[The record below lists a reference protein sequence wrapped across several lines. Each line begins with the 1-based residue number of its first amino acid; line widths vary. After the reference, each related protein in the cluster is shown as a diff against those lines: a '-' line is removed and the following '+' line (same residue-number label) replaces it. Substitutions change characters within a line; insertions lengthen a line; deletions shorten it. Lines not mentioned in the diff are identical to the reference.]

1 METLDNRQP
10 FWAIS
15 KICLN
20 NWHYID
26 RKILSFH
33 EGINFFTGHSGS
45 GKSTVIDAM
54 QLVLYANT
62 DGRGFFNKAAADD
75 SDRSLIEYLRGM
87 VNIGE
92 NNESQ
97 YLRNK
102 NFSSTIVLEFTETES
117 RQSQCVGVVFDV
129 ETATNEIS
137 RLFFWHKGGLLEN
150 DYRADKRCLTTG
162 EIREYLQRNF
172 STTDFYCGPSNER
185 FRKQLYDIYLGG
197 LDMEKFPRLFKRA
210 IPFKMNIKLEDFVK
224 EYICMEQDIHI
235 EDLQESV
242 MQYGRMRSKI
252 EETMEEIRRLKLI
265 CEKYEQYAEKS
276 DEEKVCSYQIDR
288 LEIMNHEVK
297 SQEARDRI
305 KVRQEAIEDLKKQQQ
320 VLEQEEKDLQKEY
333 EEIIL
338 RIADSGYARLESDLD
353 TLNETLERLNN
364 GKVRWEQTAEHLKV
378 WTEKDITPNQ
388 VIWDIEKFA
397 DGSISEEE
405 LVRLQEGLKDLQEE
419 LEDQRQEADAD
430 LRRIKK
436 EEKEARAELKELKQG
451 KKAYPR
457 ELEEARFELRNRL
470 HERCGKFVNVHILA
484 DLLDVKDE
492 RWHNAV
498 EGYLGNNK
506 LQLIVEPK
514 YARAAMD
521 IYQEMDTK
529 RFFRAAVLDTE
540 KLTKDKHQVQPGAL
554 AEVVKAKEAYVQ
566 EYINF
571 FLGNVKKCESLD
583 ELRECRIGV
592 TPDCMLYQSYKLQHM
607 NPENYTRRAY
617 IGETSMRQRI
627 RKLEEKCEKLNGER
641 MPVQELLEEIRQAMQ
656 MEMLKQPAED
666 YLGWLADS
674 KAIISK
680 EKKKAQLLE
689 QMQKLKD
696 ESVAAWEGKKKEVQA
711 AQDAKKESVSKVQEA
726 IWENKKEI
734 ERLNAEVL
742 ESEEQMKDVKRKVA
756 DKRYEKEFQEYLSG
770 RKSENYEYLRRQ
782 MVSRVYTLR
791 EEEEDAYRKLV
802 EERSSYIREYPN
814 RTFSTSIRDNAPYE
828 KLLNSLSCDHLET
841 YRESAKTQA
850 KAAVEHF
857 KDDFIFK
864 IRSAILE
871 AYQRR
876 DELNRIISKL
886 DFGKDKYQFVIT
898 KNKGADGKYYKM
910 FMDDSLQIRPSD
922 LDDTMD
928 NQLDMFTME
937 HENQYGEMMNELINI
952 FIPPENAT
960 KDEMDEAK
968 RNMDKYA
975 DYRTYLSF
983 DMQQIVHGD
992 KEMTIGLSKM
1002 IKKNSGGEGQ
1012 NPLYVALLASFAQL
1026 YKINLSPKM
1035 HRSPTL
1041 RLVVLDEAFS
1051 KMDAEKVASC
1061 ISLIRGL
1068 GFQAIISATNDK
1080 IQNYLENVDKTF
1092 VYANPNKRHISIQE
1106 FEKTEFG
1113 ELAEE

>member
-1 METLDNRQP
+1 METKQP
-10 FWAIS
+10 FKALS

-26 RKILSFH
+26 KKILTLN

-45 GKSTVIDAM
+45 GKSTVLDAI
-54 QLVLYANT
+54 QIVLYANT

-75 SDRSLIEYLRGM
+75 SDRTLIEYLRGM
-87 VNIGE
+87 VNISE

-97 YLRNK
+97 YLRNR
-102 NFSSTIVLEFTETES
+102 NFSSTIVLELTQTNT
-117 RQSQCVGVVFDV
+117 RDKQCVGVVFDV
-129 ETATNEIS
+129 DTSNNDIS
-137 RLFFWHKGGLLEN
+137 RLFFWHTGELLPN
-150 DYRADKRCLTTG
+150 HYRSEGRCLTTA
-162 EIREYLQRNF
+162 EMREYLQRSF
-172 STTDFYCGPSNER
+172 TPEQFYCGPSNER
-185 FRKQLYDIYLGG
+185 FRRQLYDIYLGG
-197 LDMEKFPRLFKRA
+197 LDMEKFPKLFKRA
-210 IPFKMNIKLEDFVK
+210 ISFRMNIKLEDFVK

-265 CEKYEQYAEKS
+265 CGKYEQYAEKS

-364 GKVRWEQTAEHLKV
+364 GKVRWEQTAEHLKA

-419 LEDQRQEADAD
+419 LEDQRQEADAE

-470 HERCGKFVNVHILA
+470 YERCGKFVNVHILA

-583 ELRECRIGV
+583 ELRECKIGV

-680 EKKKAQLLE
+680 EEKKAQLLE

-742 ESEEQMKDVKRKVA
+742 ESEEQMKNVKRKVA
-756 DKRYEKEFQEYLSG
+756 DKRYEKEFQEYLAS

-814 RTFSTSIRDNAPYE
+814 RTFSTSIRDNVPYE

-1113 ELAEE
+1113 ELAEEE

>member
-1 METLDNRQP
+1 METKQP
-10 FWAIS
+10 FKALS

-26 RKILSFH
+26 KKILTLN

-45 GKSTVIDAM
+45 GKSTVLDAI
-54 QLVLYANT
+54 QIVLYANT

-75 SDRSLIEYLRGM
+75 SDRTLIEYLRGM
-87 VNIGE
+87 VNISE

-97 YLRNK
+97 YLRNR
-102 NFSSTIVLEFTETES
+102 NFSSTIVLELTQTNT
-117 RQSQCVGVVFDV
+117 RDKQCVGVVFDV
-129 ETATNEIS
+129 DTSNNDVS
-137 RLFFWHKGGLLEN
+137 RLFFWHTGELLPN
-150 DYRADKRCLTTG
+150 HYRSEGRCLTTA
-162 EIREYLQRNF
+162 EMREYLQRSF
-172 STTDFYCGPSNER
+172 TPEQFYCGPSNER
-185 FRKQLYDIYLGG
+185 FRRQLYDIYLGG
-197 LDMEKFPRLFKRA
+197 LDMEKFPKLFKRA
-210 IPFKMNIKLEDFVK
+210 ISFRMNIKLEDFVK

-265 CEKYEQYAEKS
+265 CGKYEQYAEKS

-364 GKVRWEQTAEHLKV
+364 GKVRWEQTAEHLKA

-641 MPVQELLEEIRQAMQ
+641 MPVQELLEDIRQAMQ

-680 EKKKAQLLE
+680 EEKKAQLLE

-756 DKRYEKEFQEYLSG
+756 DKRYEKEFQEYLAS

-814 RTFSTSIRDNAPYE
+814 RTFSTSIRDNVPYE

-898 KNKGADGKYYKM
+898 KNKGVDGKYYKM

>member
-1 METLDNRQP
+1 METKQP
-10 FWAIS
+10 FKALS

-26 RKILSFH
+26 KKILTLN

-45 GKSTVIDAM
+45 GKSTVLDAI
-54 QLVLYANT
+54 QIVLYANT

-75 SDRSLIEYLRGM
+75 SDRTLIEYLRGM
-87 VNIGE
+87 VNISE

-97 YLRNK
+97 YLRNR
-102 NFSSTIVLEFTETES
+102 NFSSTIVLELTQTNT
-117 RQSQCVGVVFDV
+117 RDKQCVGVVFDV
-129 ETATNEIS
+129 DTSNNDIS
-137 RLFFWHKGGLLEN
+137 RLFFWHTGELLPN
-150 DYRADKRCLTTG
+150 HYRSEGRCLTTA
-162 EIREYLQRNF
+162 EMREYLQRSF
-172 STTDFYCGPSNER
+172 TPEQFYCGPSNER
-185 FRKQLYDIYLGG
+185 FRRQLYDIYLGG
-197 LDMEKFPRLFKRA
+197 LDMEKFPKLFKRA
-210 IPFKMNIKLEDFVK
+210 ISFRMNIKLEDFVK

-252 EETMEEIRRLKLI
+252 EETMEEIRRLQLI
-265 CEKYEQYAEKS
+265 CEKYQQYAEKS
-276 DEEKVCSYQIDR
+276 EAEKVCSYQIDR

-756 DKRYEKEFQEYLSG
+756 DKRYEKEFQEYLAS

-814 RTFSTSIRDNAPYE
+814 RTFSTSIRDNTPYE

-1092 VYANPNKRHISIQE
+1092 VYANPNKKHISIQE

-1113 ELAEE
+1113 ELAEEE

>member
-1 METLDNRQP
+1 METKQP
-10 FWAIS
+10 FKALS

-26 RKILSFH
+26 KKILTLN

-45 GKSTVIDAM
+45 GKSTVLDAI
-54 QLVLYANT
+54 QIVLYANT

-75 SDRSLIEYLRGM
+75 SDRTLIEYLRGM
-87 VNIGE
+87 VNISE

-97 YLRNK
+97 YLRNR
-102 NFSSTIVLEFTETES
+102 NFSSTIVLELTQTNT
-117 RQSQCVGVVFDV
+117 RDKQCVGVVFDV
-129 ETATNEIS
+129 DTSNNDVS
-137 RLFFWHKGGLLEN
+137 RLFFWHTGELLPN
-150 DYRADKRCLTTG
+150 HYRSEGRCLTTA
-162 EIREYLQRNF
+162 EMREYLQRSF
-172 STTDFYCGPSNER
+172 TPEQFYCGPSNER
-185 FRKQLYDIYLGG
+185 FRRQLYDIYLGG
-197 LDMEKFPRLFKRA
+197 LDMEKFPKLFKRA
-210 IPFKMNIKLEDFVK
+210 ISFRMNIKLEDFVK

-265 CEKYEQYAEKS
+265 CGKYEQYAEKS

-364 GKVRWEQTAEHLKV
+364 GKARWEQTAEHLKA

-756 DKRYEKEFQEYLSG
+756 DKRYEKEFQEYLAS

-968 RNMDKYA
+968 HNMDKYA

-1092 VYANPNKRHISIQE
+1092 VYANPNKKHISIQE

>member
-1 METLDNRQP
+1 METKQP
-10 FWAIS
+10 FKALS

-26 RKILSFH
+26 KKILTLN

-45 GKSTVIDAM
+45 GKSTVLDAI
-54 QLVLYANT
+54 QIVLYANT

-75 SDRSLIEYLRGM
+75 SDRTLIEYLRGM
-87 VNIGE
+87 VNISE

-97 YLRNK
+97 YLRNR
-102 NFSSTIVLEFTETES
+102 NFSSTIVLELTQTNT
-117 RQSQCVGVVFDV
+117 RDKQCVGVVFDV
-129 ETATNEIS
+129 DTSNNDVS
-137 RLFFWHKGGLLEN
+137 RLFFWHTGELLPN
-150 DYRADKRCLTTG
+150 HYRSEGRCLTTA
-162 EIREYLQRNF
+162 EMREYLQRSF
-172 STTDFYCGPSNER
+172 TPEQFYCGPSNER
-185 FRKQLYDIYLGG
+185 FRRQLYDIYLGG
-197 LDMEKFPRLFKRA
+197 LDMEKFPKLFKRA
-210 IPFKMNIKLEDFVK
+210 ISFRMNIKLEDFVK

-265 CEKYEQYAEKS
+265 CGKYEQYAEKS
-276 DEEKVCSYQIDR
+276 DEEKVCSYLIDR

-364 GKVRWEQTAEHLKV
+364 GKVRWEQTAEHLKA

-436 EEKEARAELKELKQG
+436 EEKEARVELKELKQG

-498 EGYLGNNK
+498 EGYFGNNK

-756 DKRYEKEFQEYLSG
+756 DKRYEKEFQEYLAS

-1113 ELAEE
+1113 ELAEEE

>member
-1 METLDNRQP
+1 METKQP
-10 FWAIS
+10 FKALS

-26 RKILSFH
+26 KKILTLN

-45 GKSTVIDAM
+45 GKSTVLDAI
-54 QLVLYANT
+54 QIVLYANT

-75 SDRSLIEYLRGM
+75 SDRTLIEYLRGM
-87 VNIGE
+87 VNISE

-97 YLRNK
+97 YLRNR
-102 NFSSTIVLEFTETES
+102 NFSSTIVLELTQTNT
-117 RQSQCVGVVFDV
+117 RDKQCVGVVFDV
-129 ETATNEIS
+129 DTSNNDVS
-137 RLFFWHKGGLLEN
+137 RLFFWHTGELLPN
-150 DYRADKRCLTTG
+150 HYRSEGRCLTTA
-162 EIREYLQRNF
+162 EMREYLQRSF
-172 STTDFYCGPSNER
+172 TPEQFYCGPSNER
-185 FRKQLYDIYLGG
+185 FRRQLYDIYLGG
-197 LDMEKFPRLFKRA
+197 LDMEKFPKLFKRA
-210 IPFKMNIKLEDFVK
+210 ISFRMNIKLEDFVK
-224 EYICMEQDIHI
+224 EYICMDQDIHI

-265 CEKYEQYAEKS
+265 CGKYEQYAEKS

-364 GKVRWEQTAEHLKV
+364 GKVRWEQTAEHLKA

-470 HERCGKFVNVHILA
+470 HERCGRFVNVHILA

-583 ELRECRIGV
+583 ELRECKIGV

-627 RKLEEKCEKLNGER
+627 CKLEEKCEKLNEER

-680 EKKKAQLLE
+680 EEKKTQLLE

-696 ESVAAWEGKKKEVQA
+696 ESVAAWEEKKKEVQA

-756 DKRYEKEFQEYLSG
+756 DKRYEKEFQEYLAS

>member
-1 METLDNRQP
+1 METKQP
-10 FWAIS
+10 FKALS

-26 RKILSFH
+26 KKILTLN

-45 GKSTVIDAM
+45 GKSTVLDAI
-54 QLVLYANT
+54 QIVLYANT

-75 SDRSLIEYLRGM
+75 SDRTLIEYLRGM
-87 VNIGE
+87 VNISE

-97 YLRNK
+97 YLRNR
-102 NFSSTIVLEFTETES
+102 NFSSTIVLELTQTNT
-117 RQSQCVGVVFDV
+117 RDKQCVGVVFDV
-129 ETATNEIS
+129 DTSNNDIS
-137 RLFFWHKGGLLEN
+137 RLFFWHTGELLPN
-150 DYRADKRCLTTG
+150 HYRSEGRCLTTA
-162 EIREYLQRNF
+162 EMREYLQRSF
-172 STTDFYCGPSNER
+172 TPEQFYCGPSNER
-185 FRKQLYDIYLGG
+185 FRRQLYDIYLGG
-197 LDMEKFPRLFKRA
+197 LDMEKFPKLFKRA
-210 IPFKMNIKLEDFVK
+210 ISFRMNIKLEDFVK

-265 CEKYEQYAEKS
+265 CGKYEQYAEKS

-364 GKVRWEQTAEHLKV
+364 GKVRWEQTAEHLKA

-571 FLGNVKKCESLD
+571 FLGNVKKCESQD

-756 DKRYEKEFQEYLSG
+756 DKRYEKEFQEYLAS

-828 KLLNSLSCDHLET
+828 KLLNLLSCDHLET

-1113 ELAEE
+1113 ELVEEE

>member
-1 METLDNRQP
+1 METRQQ
-10 FWAIS
+10 FKALS

-364 GKVRWEQTAEHLKV
+364 GKVRWEQTAEHLKA

-680 EKKKAQLLE
+680 EEKKAQLLE

-756 DKRYEKEFQEYLSG
+756 DKRYEKEFQEYLAS

-814 RTFSTSIRDNAPYE
+814 RTFSTSIRDNVPYE

-1026 YKINLSPKM
+1026 YKINMSPKM

>member
-1 METLDNRQP
+1 METKQP
-10 FWAIS
+10 FKALS

-26 RKILSFH
+26 KKILTFN

-45 GKSTVIDAM
+45 GKSTVLDAI
-54 QLVLYANT
+54 QIVLYANT

-75 SDRSLIEYLRGM
+75 SDRTLIEYLRGM
-87 VNIGE
+87 VNISE

-97 YLRNK
+97 YLRNR
-102 NFSSTIVLEFTETES
+102 NFSSTIVLELTQTNT
-117 RQSQCVGVVFDV
+117 RDKQCVGVVFDV
-129 ETATNEIS
+129 DTSNNDVS
-137 RLFFWHKGGLLEN
+137 RLFFWHTGELLPN
-150 DYRADKRCLTTG
+150 HYRSEGRCLTTA
-162 EIREYLQRNF
+162 EMREYLQRSF
-172 STTDFYCGPSNER
+172 TPEQFYCGPSNER
-185 FRKQLYDIYLGG
+185 FRRQLYDIYLGG
-197 LDMEKFPRLFKRA
+197 LDMEKFPKLFKRA
-210 IPFKMNIKLEDFVK
+210 ISFRMNIKLEDFVK

-627 RKLEEKCEKLNGER
+627 RKLEEKCEKLNSER

-756 DKRYEKEFQEYLSG
+756 DKRYEKEFQEYLAG

-1113 ELAEE
+1113 ELAEEE

>member
-1 METLDNRQP
+1 METKQP
-10 FWAIS
+10 FKALS

-26 RKILSFH
+26 KKILTLN

-45 GKSTVIDAM
+45 GKSTVLDAI
-54 QLVLYANT
+54 QIVLYANT

-75 SDRSLIEYLRGM
+75 SDRTLIEYLRGM
-87 VNIGE
+87 VNISE

-97 YLRNK
+97 YLRNR
-102 NFSSTIVLEFTETES
+102 NFSSTIVLELTQTNT
-117 RQSQCVGVVFDV
+117 RDKQCVGVVFDV
-129 ETATNEIS
+129 DTSNNDVS
-137 RLFFWHKGGLLEN
+137 RLFFWHTGELLPN
-150 DYRADKRCLTTG
+150 HYRSEGRCLTTA
-162 EIREYLQRNF
+162 EMREYLQRSF
-172 STTDFYCGPSNER
+172 TPEQFYCGPSNER
-185 FRKQLYDIYLGG
+185 FRRQLYDIYLGG
-197 LDMEKFPRLFKRA
+197 LDMEKFPKLFKRA
-210 IPFKMNIKLEDFVK
+210 ISFRMNIKLEDFVK

-265 CEKYEQYAEKS
+265 CGKYEQYAEKS

-666 YLGWLADS
+666 YLGSLADS

-756 DKRYEKEFQEYLSG
+756 DKRYEKEFQEYLAS

-1113 ELAEE
+1113 ELAEEE

>member
-1 METLDNRQP
+1 METRQQ
-10 FWAIS
+10 FKALS

-265 CEKYEQYAEKS
+265 CGKYEQYAEKS

-364 GKVRWEQTAEHLKV
+364 GKVRWEQTAEHLKA

-419 LEDQRQEADAD
+419 LEDQRQEADAE

-583 ELRECRIGV
+583 ELRECKIGV

-680 EKKKAQLLE
+680 EEKKAQLLE

-742 ESEEQMKDVKRKVA
+742 ESEEQMKNVKRKVA
-756 DKRYEKEFQEYLSG
+756 DKRYEKEFQEYLAS

-814 RTFSTSIRDNAPYE
+814 RTFSTSIRDNVPYE

-1113 ELAEE
+1113 ELAEEE

>member
-1 METLDNRQP
+1 METKQP
-10 FWAIS
+10 FKALS

-26 RKILSFH
+26 KKILTLN

-45 GKSTVIDAM
+45 GKSTVLDAI
-54 QLVLYANT
+54 QIVLYANT

-75 SDRSLIEYLRGM
+75 SDRTLIEYLRGM
-87 VNIGE
+87 VNISE

-97 YLRNK
+97 YLRNR
-102 NFSSTIVLEFTETES
+102 NFSSTIVLELTQTNT
-117 RQSQCVGVVFDV
+117 RDKQCVGVVFDV
-129 ETATNEIS
+129 DTSNNDVS
-137 RLFFWHKGGLLEN
+137 RLFFWHTGELLPN
-150 DYRADKRCLTTG
+150 HYRSEGRCLTTA
-162 EIREYLQRNF
+162 EMREYLQRSF
-172 STTDFYCGPSNER
+172 TPEQFYCGPSNER
-185 FRKQLYDIYLGG
+185 FRRQLYDIYLGG
-197 LDMEKFPRLFKRA
+197 LDMEKFPKLFKRA
-210 IPFKMNIKLEDFVK
+210 ISFRMNIKLEDFVK

-364 GKVRWEQTAEHLKV
+364 GKVRWEQTAEHLKA

-641 MPVQELLEEIRQAMQ
+641 MPVQELLEDIRQAMQ

-680 EKKKAQLLE
+680 EEKKAQLLE

-756 DKRYEKEFQEYLSG
+756 DKRYEKEFQEYLAS

-983 DMQQIVHGD
+983 DMQQIVRGD

-1113 ELAEE
+1113 ELAEEE

>member
-1 METLDNRQP
+1 METKQP
-10 FWAIS
+10 FKALS

-26 RKILSFH
+26 KKILTLN

-45 GKSTVIDAM
+45 GKSTVLDAI
-54 QLVLYANT
+54 QIVLYANT

-75 SDRSLIEYLRGM
+75 SDRTLIEYLRGM
-87 VNIGE
+87 VNISE

-97 YLRNK
+97 YLRNR
-102 NFSSTIVLEFTETES
+102 NFSSTIVLELTQTNT
-117 RQSQCVGVVFDV
+117 RDKQCVGVVFDV
-129 ETATNEIS
+129 DTSNNDVS
-137 RLFFWHKGGLLEN
+137 RLFFWHPGELLPN
-150 DYRADKRCLTTG
+150 HYRSEGRCLTTA
-162 EIREYLQRNF
+162 EMREYLQRSF
-172 STTDFYCGPSNER
+172 TPEQFYCGPSNER
-185 FRKQLYDIYLGG
+185 FRRQLYDIYLGG
-197 LDMEKFPRLFKRA
+197 LDMEKFPKLFKRA
-210 IPFKMNIKLEDFVK
+210 ISFRMNIKLEDFVK

-265 CEKYEQYAEKS
+265 CGKYEQYAEKS

-305 KVRQEAIEDLKKQQQ
+305 KVRREAIEDLKKQQQ

-338 RIADSGYARLESDLD
+338 RIADSGYARLESDLN

-364 GKVRWEQTAEHLKV
+364 GKVRWEQTAEHLKA

-571 FLGNVKKCESLD
+571 FLGNVKKCEALD

-756 DKRYEKEFQEYLSG
+756 DKRYEKEFQEYLAS

-1113 ELAEE
+1113 ELAE

>member
-1 METLDNRQP
+1 METKQP
-10 FWAIS
+10 FKALS

-26 RKILSFH
+26 KKILTLN

-45 GKSTVIDAM
+45 GKSTVLDAI
-54 QLVLYANT
+54 QIVLYANT

-75 SDRSLIEYLRGM
+75 SDRTLIEYLRGM
-87 VNIGE
+87 VNISE

-97 YLRNK
+97 YLRNR
-102 NFSSTIVLEFTETES
+102 NFSSTIVLELTQTNT
-117 RQSQCVGVVFDV
+117 RDKQCVGVVFDV
-129 ETATNEIS
+129 DTSNNDIS
-137 RLFFWHKGGLLEN
+137 RLFFWHTGELLPN
-150 DYRADKRCLTTG
+150 HYRSEGRCLTTT
-162 EIREYLQRNF
+162 EMREYLQRSF
-172 STTDFYCGPSNER
+172 TPEQFYCGPSNER
-185 FRKQLYDIYLGG
+185 FRRQLYDIYLGG
-197 LDMEKFPRLFKRA
+197 LDMEKFPKLFKRA
-210 IPFKMNIKLEDFVK
+210 ISFRMNIKLEDFVK

-252 EETMEEIRRLKLI
+252 EETMEEIRRLQLI
-265 CEKYEQYAEKS
+265 CEKYQQYAEKS
-276 DEEKVCSYQIDR
+276 EAEKVCSYQIDR

-364 GKVRWEQTAEHLKV
+364 GKVRWEQTAEHLKA

-680 EKKKAQLLE
+680 EEKKTQLLE

-814 RTFSTSIRDNAPYE
+814 RTFSTSIRDNVPYE

-1113 ELAEE
+1113 ELAEEE

>member
-1 METLDNRQP
+1 METKQP
-10 FWAIS
+10 FKALS

-26 RKILSFH
+26 KKILTLN

-45 GKSTVIDAM
+45 GKSTVLDAI
-54 QLVLYANT
+54 QIVLYANT

-75 SDRSLIEYLRGM
+75 SDRTLIEYLRGM
-87 VNIGE
+87 VNISE

-97 YLRNK
+97 YLRNR
-102 NFSSTIVLEFTETES
+102 NFSSTIVLELTQTNT
-117 RQSQCVGVVFDV
+117 RDKQCVGVVFDV
-129 ETATNEIS
+129 DTSNNDVS
-137 RLFFWHKGGLLEN
+137 RLFFWHTGELLPN
-150 DYRADKRCLTTG
+150 HYRSEGRCLTTA
-162 EIREYLQRNF
+162 EMREYLQRSF
-172 STTDFYCGPSNER
+172 TPEQFYCGPSNER
-185 FRKQLYDIYLGG
+185 FRRQLYDIYLGG
-197 LDMEKFPRLFKRA
+197 LDMEKFPKLFKRA
-210 IPFKMNIKLEDFVK
+210 ISFRMNIKLEDFVK

-252 EETMEEIRRLKLI
+252 EETMEEIRRLQLI
-265 CEKYEQYAEKS
+265 CEKYQQYAEKS
-276 DEEKVCSYQIDR
+276 EAEKVCSYQIDR

-305 KVRQEAIEDLKKQQQ
+305 KVRQEAIENLKKQQK

-338 RIADSGYARLESDLD
+338 RIADSGYARLGSDLD

-364 GKVRWEQTAEHLKV
+364 GKVRWEQTAEHLKA

-514 YARAAMD
+514 YAKAAMD

-641 MPVQELLEEIRQAMQ
+641 MPVQELLEEIRQAMR

-791 EEEEDAYRKLV
+791 EEEEDTYRKLV

-814 RTFSTSIRDNAPYE
+814 RTFSTSIRDNVPYE

>member
-1 METLDNRQP
+1 MEQMNQAYKVFTR
-10 FWAIS
+10 
-15 KICLN
+15 ICLN

-26 RKILSFH
+26 RKVLGLNES
-33 EGINFFTGHSGS
+33 INFFTGHSGS

-54 QLVLYANT
+54 QIVLYANT

-75 SDRSLIEYLRGM
+75 SDRTLIEYLRGM
-87 VNIGE
+87 VNISE

-102 NFSSTIVLEFTETES
+102 NFSSTIVIELEQTRTHEK
-117 RQSQCVGVVFDV
+117 QCVGVVFDV
-129 ETATNEIS
+129 ETATNEIN
-137 RLFFWHKGGLLEN
+137 RLFFWHRSGLLAN
-150 DYRADKRCLTTG
+150 AYRGEKRCLSTA
-162 EIREYLQRNF
+162 EIREYLQRTF
-172 STTDFYCGPSNER
+172 GEEAFYCGPSNER
-185 FRKQLYDIYLGG
+185 FRRQLYDVYLGG
-197 LDMEKFPRLFKRA
+197 LDKEKFPRLFKRA
-210 IPFKMNIKLEDFVK
+210 IPFRMNIKLEEFVK
-224 EYICMEQDIHI
+224 EYICMEQDIQI
-235 EDLQESV
+235 EDLKESI

-252 EETMEEIRRLKLI
+252 ESTMEEIEELKKI
-265 CEKYEQYAEKS
+265 DGIYQDFDDKREKS
-276 DEEKVCSYQIDR
+276 RECDYRLTR
-288 LEIMNHEVK
+288 LEMLRLQADIQGLHDKIKTRE
-297 SQEARDRI
+297 EGI
-305 KVRQEAIEDLKKQQQ
+305 KVQEHTKAELMRQSGE
-320 VLEQEEKDLQKEY
+320 LQKEH
-333 EEIIL
+333 EEL
-338 RIADSGYARLESDLD
+338 LL
-353 TLNETLERLNN
+353 RLNN
-364 GKVRWEQTAEHLKV
+364 SGYKALEAELAGLNESLEHLGKSRASLTKTAQRLAA
-378 WTEKDITPNQ
+378 WKEQEITSNQ
-388 VIWDIEKFA
+388 TIWDIDKFEA
-397 DGSISEEE
+397 GTISEGELTRLKENIAQMRAEIEE
-405 LVRLQEGLKDLQEE
+405 ERRDTDSTL
-419 LEDQRQEADAD
+419 RQ
-430 LRRIKK
+430 IKK
-436 EEKEARAELKELKQG
+436 EEREAKEELKELKQG
-451 KKAYPR
+451 RKAYPK
-457 ELEEARFELRNRL
+457 ELEEARLELQNRL
-470 HERCGKFVNVHILA
+470 QENCGKFVSVQILA
-484 DLLDVKDE
+484 DLLEIRDE

-498 EGYLGNNK
+498 EGYMGNNK
-506 LQLIVEPK
+506 LLLIVEPK
-514 YARAAMD
+514 YAKAAMD
-521 IYQEMDTK
+521 IYQEMDK
-529 RFFRAAVLDTE
+529 KKFFRAAILDTE
-540 KLTKDKHQVQPGAL
+540 KVMEEEHIVRQGAL
-554 AEVVKAKEAYVQ
+554 AEEVKAKEKYVQ
-566 EYINF
+566 SYINF
-571 FLGNVKKCESLD
+571 FLGNVMKCENIE

-607 NPENYTRRAY
+607 NPENYTRRSY

>member
-1 METLDNRQP
+1 METKQP
-10 FWAIS
+10 FKALS

-26 RKILSFH
+26 KKILTLN

-45 GKSTVIDAM
+45 GKSTVLDAI
-54 QLVLYANT
+54 QIVLYANT

-75 SDRSLIEYLRGM
+75 SDRTLIEYLRGM
-87 VNIGE
+87 VNISE

-97 YLRNK
+97 YLRNR
-102 NFSSTIVLEFTETES
+102 NFSSTIVLELTQTNT
-117 RQSQCVGVVFDV
+117 RDKQCVGVVFDV
-129 ETATNEIS
+129 DTSNNDIS
-137 RLFFWHKGGLLEN
+137 RLFFWHTGELLPN
-150 DYRADKRCLTTG
+150 HYRSEGRCLTTA
-162 EIREYLQRNF
+162 EMREYLQRSF
-172 STTDFYCGPSNER
+172 TPEQFYCGPSNER
-185 FRKQLYDIYLGG
+185 FRRQLYDIYLGG
-197 LDMEKFPRLFKRA
+197 LDMEKFPKLFKRA
-210 IPFKMNIKLEDFVK
+210 ISFRMNIKLEDFVK

-265 CEKYEQYAEKS
+265 CGKYEQYAEKS

-364 GKVRWEQTAEHLKV
+364 GKVRWEQTAEHLKA

-680 EKKKAQLLE
+680 EEKKTQLLE

-756 DKRYEKEFQEYLSG
+756 DKRYEKEFQEYLAS

>member
-1 METLDNRQP
+1 METKQP
-10 FWAIS
+10 FKALS

-26 RKILSFH
+26 KKILTLN

-45 GKSTVIDAM
+45 GKSTVLDAI
-54 QLVLYANT
+54 QIVLYANT

-75 SDRSLIEYLRGM
+75 SDRTLIEYLRGM
-87 VNIGE
+87 VNISE

-97 YLRNK
+97 YLRNR
-102 NFSSTIVLEFTETES
+102 NFSSTIVLELTQTNT
-117 RQSQCVGVVFDV
+117 RDKQCVGVVFDV
-129 ETATNEIS
+129 DTSNNDVS
-137 RLFFWHKGGLLEN
+137 RLFFWHTGELLPN
-150 DYRADKRCLTTG
+150 HYRSEGRCLTTA
-162 EIREYLQRNF
+162 EMREYLQRSF
-172 STTDFYCGPSNER
+172 TPEQFYCGPSNER
-185 FRKQLYDIYLGG
+185 FRRQLYDIYLGG
-197 LDMEKFPRLFKRA
+197 LDMEKFPKLFKRA
-210 IPFKMNIKLEDFVK
+210 ISFRMNIKLEDFVK

-627 RKLEEKCEKLNGER
+627 RKLEEKCEKLNSER

-814 RTFSTSIRDNAPYE
+814 RTFSTSIRDNVPYE

>member
-1 METLDNRQP
+1 METKQP
-10 FWAIS
+10 FKALS

-26 RKILSFH
+26 KKILTLN

-45 GKSTVIDAM
+45 GKSTVLDAI
-54 QLVLYANT
+54 QIVLYANT

-75 SDRSLIEYLRGM
+75 SDRTLIEYLRGM
-87 VNIGE
+87 VNISE

-97 YLRNK
+97 YLRNR
-102 NFSSTIVLEFTETES
+102 NFSSTIVLELTQTNT
-117 RQSQCVGVVFDV
+117 RDKQCVGVVFDV
-129 ETATNEIS
+129 DTSNNDIS
-137 RLFFWHKGGLLEN
+137 RLFFWHTGELLPN
-150 DYRADKRCLTTG
+150 HYRSEGRCLTTA
-162 EIREYLQRNF
+162 EMREYLQRSF
-172 STTDFYCGPSNER
+172 TPEQFYCGPSNER
-185 FRKQLYDIYLGG
+185 FRRQLYDIYLGG
-197 LDMEKFPRLFKRA
+197 LDMEKFPKLFKRA
-210 IPFKMNIKLEDFVK
+210 ISFRMNIKLEDFVK

-252 EETMEEIRRLKLI
+252 EETMEEIRRLQLI
-265 CEKYEQYAEKS
+265 CEKYQQYAEKS
-276 DEEKVCSYQIDR
+276 EAEKVCSYQIDR

-711 AQDAKKESVSKVQEA
+711 AQDTKKESVSKVQEA

-756 DKRYEKEFQEYLSG
+756 DKRYEKEFQEYLAS

>member
-1 METLDNRQP
+1 METKQP
-10 FWAIS
+10 FKALS

-26 RKILSFH
+26 KKILTLN

-45 GKSTVIDAM
+45 GKSTVLDAI
-54 QLVLYANT
+54 QIVLYANT

-75 SDRSLIEYLRGM
+75 SDRTLIEYLRGM
-87 VNIGE
+87 VNISE

-97 YLRNK
+97 YLRNR
-102 NFSSTIVLEFTETES
+102 NFSSTIVLELTQTNT
-117 RQSQCVGVVFDV
+117 RDKQCVGVVFDV
-129 ETATNEIS
+129 DTSNNDIS
-137 RLFFWHKGGLLEN
+137 RLFFWHTGELLPN
-150 DYRADKRCLTTG
+150 HYRSEGRCLTTA
-162 EIREYLQRNF
+162 EMREYLQRSF
-172 STTDFYCGPSNER
+172 TPEQFYCGPSNER
-185 FRKQLYDIYLGG
+185 FRRQLYDIYLGG
-197 LDMEKFPRLFKRA
+197 LDMEKFPKLFKRA
-210 IPFKMNIKLEDFVK
+210 ISFRMNIKLEDFVK

-265 CEKYEQYAEKS
+265 CGKYEQYAEKS

-338 RIADSGYARLESDLD
+338 RIADSGYARLGSDLD

-364 GKVRWEQTAEHLKV
+364 GKVRWEQTAEHLKA

-529 RFFRAAVLDTE
+529 RFFWAAVLDTE

-756 DKRYEKEFQEYLSG
+756 DKRYEKEFQEYLAS

-814 RTFSTSIRDNAPYE
+814 RTFSTSIRDNVPYE

>member
-1 METLDNRQP
+1 METKQP
-10 FWAIS
+10 FKALS

-26 RKILSFH
+26 KKILTLN

-45 GKSTVIDAM
+45 GKSTVLDAI
-54 QLVLYANT
+54 QIVLYANT

-75 SDRSLIEYLRGM
+75 SDRTLIEYLRGM
-87 VNIGE
+87 VNISE

-97 YLRNK
+97 YLRNR
-102 NFSSTIVLEFTETES
+102 NFSSTIVLELTQTNTMDK
-117 RQSQCVGVVFDV
+117 QCVGVVFDV
-129 ETATNEIS
+129 DTSNNDIS
-137 RLFFWHKGGLLEN
+137 RLFFWHTGELLPN
-150 DYRADKRCLTTG
+150 LYRSEGRCLTTT
-162 EIREYLQRNF
+162 EMREYLQRSF
-172 STTDFYCGPSNER
+172 TPEQFYCGPSNER
-185 FRKQLYDIYLGG
+185 FRRQLYDIYLGG
-197 LDMEKFPRLFKRA
+197 LDMEKFPKLFKRA
-210 IPFKMNIKLEDFVK
+210 ISFRMNIKLEDFVK

-252 EETMEEIRRLKLI
+252 EETMEEIRRLQLI
-265 CEKYEQYAEKS
+265 CEKYQQYAEKS
-276 DEEKVCSYQIDR
+276 EAEKVCSYQIDR

-305 KVRQEAIEDLKKQQQ
+305 KVRQEAIENLKKQQK

-338 RIADSGYARLESDLD
+338 RIADSGYARLGSDLD

-364 GKVRWEQTAEHLKV
+364 GKVRWEQTAEHLKA

-514 YARAAMD
+514 YAKAAMD

-641 MPVQELLEEIRQAMQ
+641 MPVQELLEEIRQAMR

-756 DKRYEKEFQEYLSG
+756 DKRYEKEFQEYLAS

-952 FIPPENAT
+952 FIPSENAT

-1106 FEKTEFG
+1106 FEKMEFG

>member
-1 METLDNRQP
+1 METKQP
-10 FWAIS
+10 FKALS

-26 RKILSFH
+26 KKILTLN

-45 GKSTVIDAM
+45 GKSTVLDAI
-54 QLVLYANT
+54 QIVLYANT

-75 SDRSLIEYLRGM
+75 SDRTLIEYLRGM
-87 VNIGE
+87 VNISE

-97 YLRNK
+97 YLRNR
-102 NFSSTIVLEFTETES
+102 NFSSTIVLELTQTNTKDK
-117 RQSQCVGVVFDV
+117 QCVGVVFDV
-129 ETATNEIS
+129 DTSNNDVS
-137 RLFFWHKGGLLEN
+137 RLFFWHTGELLPN
-150 DYRADKRCLTTG
+150 HYRSEGRCLTTA
-162 EIREYLQRNF
+162 EMREYLQRSF
-172 STTDFYCGPSNER
+172 TPEQFYCGPSNER
-185 FRKQLYDIYLGG
+185 FRRQLYDIYLGG
-197 LDMEKFPRLFKRA
+197 LDMEKFPKLFKRA
-210 IPFKMNIKLEDFVK
+210 ISFRMNIKLEDFVK

-265 CEKYEQYAEKS
+265 CGKYEQYAEKS

-364 GKVRWEQTAEHLKV
+364 GKVRWEQTAEHLKA

-641 MPVQELLEEIRQAMQ
+641 MPVQELLEDIRQAMQ

-680 EKKKAQLLE
+680 EEKKAQLLE

-742 ESEEQMKDVKRKVA
+742 ESEEQMKNVKRKVA
-756 DKRYEKEFQEYLSG
+756 DKRYEKEFQEYLAS

-814 RTFSTSIRDNAPYE
+814 RTFSTSIRDNVPYE

>member
-1 METLDNRQP
+1 METKQP
-10 FWAIS
+10 FKALS

-26 RKILSFH
+26 KKILTLN

-45 GKSTVIDAM
+45 GKSTVLDAI
-54 QLVLYANT
+54 QIVLYANT

-75 SDRSLIEYLRGM
+75 SDRTLIEYLRGM
-87 VNIGE
+87 VNISE

-97 YLRNK
+97 YLRNR
-102 NFSSTIVLEFTETES
+102 NFSSTIVLELTQTNT
-117 RQSQCVGVVFDV
+117 RDKQCVGVVFDV
-129 ETATNEIS
+129 DTSNNDVS
-137 RLFFWHKGGLLEN
+137 RLFFWHTGELLPN
-150 DYRADKRCLTTG
+150 HYRSEGRCLTTA
-162 EIREYLQRNF
+162 EMREYLQRSF
-172 STTDFYCGPSNER
+172 TPEQFYCGPSNER
-185 FRKQLYDIYLGG
+185 FRRQLYDIYLGG
-197 LDMEKFPRLFKRA
+197 LDMEKFPKLFKRA
-210 IPFKMNIKLEDFVK
+210 ISFRMNIKLEDFVK

-265 CEKYEQYAEKS
+265 CGKYEQYAEKS

-320 VLEQEEKDLQKEY
+320 VMEQEEKDLQKEY

-364 GKVRWEQTAEHLKV
+364 GKARWEQTAEHLKA

-397 DGSISEEE
+397 DRSISEEE

-583 ELRECRIGV
+583 ELRECKIGV

-756 DKRYEKEFQEYLSG
+756 DKRYEKEFQEYLAS

-968 RNMDKYA
+968 HNMDKYA

-1106 FEKTEFG
+1106 FEKKEFG
-1113 ELAEE
+1113 ELAEEE

>member
-1 METLDNRQP
+1 
-10 FWAIS
+10 
-15 KICLN
+15 
-20 NWHYID
+20 
-26 RKILSFH
+26 
-33 EGINFFTGHSGS
+33 
-45 GKSTVIDAM
+45 M

-265 CEKYEQYAEKS
+265 CGKYEQYAEKS

-288 LEIMNHEVK
+288 LEGMNHEVK

-320 VLEQEEKDLQKEY
+320 VMEQEEKDLQKEY

-338 RIADSGYARLESDLD
+338 RIADSGYARLESDLN

-364 GKVRWEQTAEHLKV
+364 GKVRWEQTAEHLKA

-680 EKKKAQLLE
+680 EEKKAQLLE
-689 QMQKLKD
+689 QMKKLKD

-756 DKRYEKEFQEYLSG
+756 DKRYEKEFQEYLAS

>member
-1 METLDNRQP
+1 METKQP
-10 FWAIS
+10 FKALS

-26 RKILSFH
+26 KKILTLN

-45 GKSTVIDAM
+45 GKSTVLDAI
-54 QLVLYANT
+54 QIVLYANT

-75 SDRSLIEYLRGM
+75 SDRTLIEYLRGM
-87 VNIGE
+87 VNISE

-97 YLRNK
+97 YLRNR
-102 NFSSTIVLEFTETES
+102 NFSSTIVLELTQTNT
-117 RQSQCVGVVFDV
+117 RDKQCVGVVFDV
-129 ETATNEIS
+129 DTSNNDVS
-137 RLFFWHKGGLLEN
+137 RLFFWHMGELLPN
-150 DYRADKRCLTTG
+150 HYRSEGRCLTTA
-162 EIREYLQRNF
+162 EMREYLQRSF
-172 STTDFYCGPSNER
+172 TPEQFYCGPSNER
-185 FRKQLYDIYLGG
+185 FRRQLYDIYLGG
-197 LDMEKFPRLFKRA
+197 LDMEKFPKLFKRA
-210 IPFKMNIKLEDFVK
+210 ISFRMNIKLEDFVK

-265 CEKYEQYAEKS
+265 CGKYEQYAEKS

-364 GKVRWEQTAEHLKV
+364 GKVRWEQTAEHLKA

-756 DKRYEKEFQEYLSG
+756 DKRYEKEFQEYLAS

-814 RTFSTSIRDNAPYE
+814 RTFSTSIRDNTPYE

-841 YRESAKTQA
+841 YRESAKTQE

-1113 ELAEE
+1113 ELAEEE

>member
-1 METLDNRQP
+1 METKQP
-10 FWAIS
+10 FKALS

-26 RKILSFH
+26 KKILTLN

-45 GKSTVIDAM
+45 GKSTVLDAI
-54 QLVLYANT
+54 QIVLYANT

-75 SDRSLIEYLRGM
+75 SDRTLIEYLRGM
-87 VNIGE
+87 VNISE

-97 YLRNK
+97 YLRNR
-102 NFSSTIVLEFTETES
+102 NFSSTIVLELTQTNT
-117 RQSQCVGVVFDV
+117 RDKQCVGVVFDV
-129 ETATNEIS
+129 DTSNNDVS
-137 RLFFWHKGGLLEN
+137 RLFFWHTGELLPN
-150 DYRADKRCLTTG
+150 HYRSEGRCLTTA
-162 EIREYLQRNF
+162 EMREYLQRSF
-172 STTDFYCGPSNER
+172 TPEQFYCGPSNER
-185 FRKQLYDIYLGG
+185 FRRQLYDIYLGG
-197 LDMEKFPRLFKRA
+197 LDMEKFPKLFKRA
-210 IPFKMNIKLEDFVK
+210 ISFRMNIKLEDFVK

-265 CEKYEQYAEKS
+265 CGKYEQYAEKS

-320 VLEQEEKDLQKEY
+320 VMEQEEKDLQKEY

-338 RIADSGYARLESDLD
+338 RIADSGYARLESDLN

-364 GKVRWEQTAEHLKV
+364 GKVRWEQTAEHLKA

-397 DGSISEEE
+397 DRSISEEE

-419 LEDQRQEADAD
+419 LEDQRQEVDAD

-521 IYQEMDTK
+521 IYQEMDKK

-583 ELRECRIGV
+583 ELRECKIGV

-756 DKRYEKEFQEYLSG
+756 DKRYEKEFQEYLAS

>member
-1 METLDNRQP
+1 METKQP
-10 FWAIS
+10 FKALS

-26 RKILSFH
+26 KKILTLN

-45 GKSTVIDAM
+45 GKSTVLDAI
-54 QLVLYANT
+54 QIVLYANT

-75 SDRSLIEYLRGM
+75 SDRTLIEYLRGM
-87 VNIGE
+87 VNISE

-97 YLRNK
+97 YLRNR
-102 NFSSTIVLEFTETES
+102 NFSSTIVLELTQTNTKDK
-117 RQSQCVGVVFDV
+117 QCVGVVFDV
-129 ETATNEIS
+129 DTSNNDVS
-137 RLFFWHKGGLLEN
+137 RLFFWHTGELLPN
-150 DYRADKRCLTTG
+150 HYRSEGRCLTTA
-162 EIREYLQRNF
+162 EMREYLQRSF
-172 STTDFYCGPSNER
+172 TPEQFYCGPSNER
-185 FRKQLYDIYLGG
+185 FRRQLYDIYLGG
-197 LDMEKFPRLFKRA
+197 LDMEKFPKLFKRA
-210 IPFKMNIKLEDFVK
+210 ISFRMNIKLEDFVK

-265 CEKYEQYAEKS
+265 CGKYEQYAEKS

-364 GKVRWEQTAEHLKV
+364 GKVRWEQTAEHLKA

-756 DKRYEKEFQEYLSG
+756 DKRYEKEFQEYLAS

-850 KAAVEHF
+850 EAAVEHF

>member
-1 METLDNRQP
+1 METKQP
-10 FWAIS
+10 FKALS

-26 RKILSFH
+26 KKILTLN

-45 GKSTVIDAM
+45 GKSTVLDAI
-54 QLVLYANT
+54 QIVLYANT

-75 SDRSLIEYLRGM
+75 SDRTLIEYLRGM
-87 VNIGE
+87 VNISE

-97 YLRNK
+97 YLRNR
-102 NFSSTIVLEFTETES
+102 NFSSTIVLELTQTNT
-117 RQSQCVGVVFDV
+117 RDKQCVGVVFDV
-129 ETATNEIS
+129 DTSNNDVS
-137 RLFFWHKGGLLEN
+137 RLFFWHTGELLPN
-150 DYRADKRCLTTG
+150 HYRSEGRCLTTA
-162 EIREYLQRNF
+162 EMREYLQRSF
-172 STTDFYCGPSNER
+172 TPEQFYCGPSNER
-185 FRKQLYDIYLGG
+185 FRRQLYDIYLGG
-197 LDMEKFPRLFKRA
+197 LDMEKFPKLFKRA
-210 IPFKMNIKLEDFVK
+210 ISFRMNIKLEDFVK

-265 CEKYEQYAEKS
+265 CGKYEQYAEKS

-338 RIADSGYARLESDLD
+338 RIADSGYARLGSDLD

-364 GKVRWEQTAEHLKV
+364 GKVRWEQTAEHLKA

-641 MPVQELLEEIRQAMQ
+641 MPVQELLEDIRQAMQ

-680 EKKKAQLLE
+680 EEKKAQLLE

-756 DKRYEKEFQEYLSG
+756 DKRYEKEFQEYLAS

-814 RTFSTSIRDNAPYE
+814 RTFSTSIRDNTPYE

-983 DMQQIVHGD
+983 DMQQIIHGD

-1113 ELAEE
+1113 ELAEEE

>member
-1 METLDNRQP
+1 METKQP
-10 FWAIS
+10 FKALS

-26 RKILSFH
+26 KKILTLN

-45 GKSTVIDAM
+45 GKSTVLDAI
-54 QLVLYANT
+54 QIVLYANT

-75 SDRSLIEYLRGM
+75 SDRTLIEYLRGM
-87 VNIGE
+87 VNISE

-97 YLRNK
+97 YLRNR
-102 NFSSTIVLEFTETES
+102 NFSSTIVLELTQTNT
-117 RQSQCVGVVFDV
+117 RDKQCVGVVFDV
-129 ETATNEIS
+129 DTSNNDVS
-137 RLFFWHKGGLLEN
+137 RLFFWHTGELLPN
-150 DYRADKRCLTTG
+150 HYRSEGRCLTTA
-162 EIREYLQRNF
+162 EMREYLQRSF
-172 STTDFYCGPSNER
+172 TPEQFYCGPSNER
-185 FRKQLYDIYLGG
+185 FRRQLYDIYLGG
-197 LDMEKFPRLFKRA
+197 LDMEKFPKLFKRA
-210 IPFKMNIKLEDFVK
+210 ISFRMNIKLEDFVK

-265 CEKYEQYAEKS
+265 CGKYEQYAEKS

-288 LEIMNHEVK
+288 LEIMNYEVK

-364 GKVRWEQTAEHLKV
+364 GKVRWEQTAEHLKA

-514 YARAAMD
+514 YARTAMD

-592 TPDCMLYQSYKLQHM
+592 TPDCMLYQGYKLQHM

-656 MEMLKQPAED
+656 MEMLKQPTED

-674 KAIISK
+674 KTIISK

-689 QMQKLKD
+689 QMQKSKD

-756 DKRYEKEFQEYLSG
+756 DKRYEKEFQEYLAS

-1113 ELAEE
+1113 ELAEEE

>member
-1 METLDNRQP
+1 METKQP
-10 FWAIS
+10 FKALS

-26 RKILSFH
+26 KKILTLN

-45 GKSTVIDAM
+45 GKSTVLDAI
-54 QLVLYANT
+54 QIVLYANT

-75 SDRSLIEYLRGM
+75 SDRTLIEYLRGM
-87 VNIGE
+87 VNISE

-97 YLRNK
+97 YLRNR
-102 NFSSTIVLEFTETES
+102 NFSSTIVLELTQTNTKDK
-117 RQSQCVGVVFDV
+117 QCVGVVFDV
-129 ETATNEIS
+129 DTSNNDVS
-137 RLFFWHKGGLLEN
+137 RLFFWHTGELLPN
-150 DYRADKRCLTTG
+150 HYRSEGRCLTTA
-162 EIREYLQRNF
+162 EMREYLQRSF
-172 STTDFYCGPSNER
+172 TPEQFYCGPSNER
-185 FRKQLYDIYLGG
+185 FRRQLYDIYLGG
-197 LDMEKFPRLFKRA
+197 LDMEKFPKLFKRA
-210 IPFKMNIKLEDFVK
+210 ISFRMNIKLEDFVK

-265 CEKYEQYAEKS
+265 CGKYEQYAEKS

-641 MPVQELLEEIRQAMQ
+641 MPVQELLEEIRQAMR

-756 DKRYEKEFQEYLSG
+756 DKRYEKEFQEYLAS

-1113 ELAEE
+1113 ELAEEE

>member
-1 METLDNRQP
+1 METKQP
-10 FWAIS
+10 FKALS

-26 RKILSFH
+26 KKILTLN

-45 GKSTVIDAM
+45 GKSTVLDAI
-54 QLVLYANT
+54 QIVLYANT

-75 SDRSLIEYLRGM
+75 SDRTLIEYLRGM
-87 VNIGE
+87 VNISE

-97 YLRNK
+97 YLRNR
-102 NFSSTIVLEFTETES
+102 NFSSMIVLELTQTNT
-117 RQSQCVGVVFDV
+117 RDKQCVGVVFDV
-129 ETATNEIS
+129 DTSNNDVS
-137 RLFFWHKGGLLEN
+137 RLFFWHTGELLPN
-150 DYRADKRCLTTG
+150 HYRSEGRCLTTA
-162 EIREYLQRNF
+162 EMREYLQRSF
-172 STTDFYCGPSNER
+172 TPEQFYCGPSNER
-185 FRKQLYDIYLGG
+185 FRRQLYDIYLGG
-197 LDMEKFPRLFKRA
+197 LDMEKFPKLFKRA
-210 IPFKMNIKLEDFVK
+210 ISFRMNIKLEDFVK

-265 CEKYEQYAEKS
+265 CGKYEQYAEKS

-756 DKRYEKEFQEYLSG
+756 DKRYEKEFQEYLAS

-828 KLLNSLSCDHLET
+828 KILNSLSCDHLET

>member
-1 METLDNRQP
+1 METKQP
-10 FWAIS
+10 FKALS

-26 RKILSFH
+26 KKILTLN

-45 GKSTVIDAM
+45 GKSTVLDAI
-54 QLVLYANT
+54 QIVLYANT

-75 SDRSLIEYLRGM
+75 SDRTLIEYLRGM
-87 VNIGE
+87 VNISE

-97 YLRNK
+97 YLRNR
-102 NFSSTIVLEFTETES
+102 NFSSTIVLELTQTNT
-117 RQSQCVGVVFDV
+117 RDKQCVGVVFDV
-129 ETATNEIS
+129 DTSNNDVS
-137 RLFFWHKGGLLEN
+137 RLFFWHTGELLPN
-150 DYRADKRCLTTG
+150 HYRSEGRCLTTA
-162 EIREYLQRNF
+162 EMREYLQRSF
-172 STTDFYCGPSNER
+172 TPEQFYCGPSNER
-185 FRKQLYDIYLGG
+185 FRRQLYDIYLGG
-197 LDMEKFPRLFKRA
+197 LDMEKFPKLFKRA
-210 IPFKMNIKLEDFVK
+210 ISFRMNIKLEDFVK

-265 CEKYEQYAEKS
+265 CGKYEQYAEKS

-288 LEIMNHEVK
+288 LEIMNYEVK

-364 GKVRWEQTAEHLKV
+364 GKVRWEQTAEHLKA

-680 EKKKAQLLE
+680 EEKKAQLLE
-689 QMQKLKD
+689 QMKKLKD

-756 DKRYEKEFQEYLSG
+756 DKRYEKEFQEYLAS